1 MPKNKKK
8 NKTIYALLSVN
19 TSEGEEVA
27 AFGPFANEANATD
40 WATFGRG
47 AFPFHTFRGCGSLEE
62 CQAFVRQ
69 WNKETEE
76 FFYDWEKE

>member
-1 MPKNKKK
+1 MKKHKNR
-8 NKTIYALLSVN
+8 KTYALLSVN

-47 AFPFHTFRGCGSLEE
+47 SKFNSTFRGTGTIEE
-62 CQAFVRQ
+62 CNAFISA
-69 WNKETEE
+69 
-76 FFYDWEKE
+76 WEKE